1 MYRFQW
7 RLPLLATLLGG
18 ALALGACAPALDWR
32 EIRPSGAAL
41 VAMLPCKPSTFERQ
55 VQLAGTKVA
64 LGLQA
69 CTAGS
74 ATWAIAWA
82 DVGDPAI
89 VGAALREL
97 QASARANLGAQPG
110 RSLPLAPPGAT
121 PNPATAREALTGRL
135 PDGKSVEEQVA
146 VFTRG
151 TQVFQATV
159 VAPRI
164 DTDAADTF
172 FASLRAGS

>member
-1 MYRFQW
+1 MTAMS
-7 RLPLLATLLGG
+7 LAG

-32 EIRPSGAAL
+32 EIRPSGAGI

-55 VQLAGTKVA
+55 VQLAGRKVQ
-64 LGLQA
+64 LGLHA

-74 ATWAIAWA
+74 ATWALAWA
-82 DVGDPAI
+82 DVGDPA
-89 VGAALREL
+89 VVTEALREL
-97 QASARANLGAQPG
+97 QSSARANVGAQPG

-121 PNPATAREALTGRL
+121 PNPAMAREAITGRL
-135 PDGKSVEEQVA
+135 PDGKAVEEQVG

-151 TQVFQATV
+151 THVFQATV

-164 DTDAADTF
+164 DGEAADTF
-172 FASLRAGS
+172 FAALRAGS